1 MYDRFW
7 SKHREHH
14 AEQNKILSSCIEN
27 GDMTKRNPYISD
39 VAKLKLGRGMIS
51 KDPCDKMTSK

>member
-27 GDMTKRNPYISD
+27 GDTSKTKPYISD
-39 VAKLKLGRGMIS
+39 VAKLNLCRGMIS
-51 KDPCDKMTSK
+51 KGPCDKMTSK